1 MVRNSSF
8 QECGL
13 ITYMFTVITIIRV
26 SVMFNQRKK
35 TSRILFFLYSIV
47 TVNTIVFTAYWY
59 GPQSG
64 TYPNIYDDILLCDE
78 STSHIYSSS
87 LRARD
92 VLRCHIW
99 P

>member
-1 MVRNSSF
+1 M
-8 QECGL
+8 C
-13 ITYMFTVITIIRV
+13 TVIMIIRV
-26 SVMFNQRKK
+26 SVMFNQRKR

-64 TYPNIYDDILLCDE
+64 TSGTHPNTYDELLLTLLCE
-78 STSHIYSSS
+78 KSTSHARSS
-87 LRARD
+87 
-92 VLRCHIW
+92 